1 MWLKADKFLLMVIV
15 TLAVSVFILMLLD
28 VYTFGV
34 DDSFIFF
41 RYAENI
47 ANGHGFVFNPGEVPG
62 EGFTSW
68 LWVLLLSFTS
78 YIGLD
83 PVSTSKVL
91 GVFFHVLTGA
101 LIYLLVIKIVGK
113 DYLAKITALTLAGG
127 FLCNYRLTAHSVSG
141 METSLY
147 IFSLVLLVY
156 LTTLALQSPGTDD
169 KWWLILSLCTTGL
182 FLVRPEGIA
191 AGGISLLALVIKRKQ
206 DILKPKTWLYTTA
219 GLVVP
224 LGLFIT
230 WKTIIFGSL
239 LPLSFYHKVITGGG
253 GFGYSLRHFL
263 LFIKDY
269 WWLLAFVA
277 LSMIYSLFIRK
288 HKQGLSFYY
297 TLLVSVMMVTY
308 LFFYPVM
315 NYLHRFYLPY
325 LPLLLIMT
333 WPVMDYAV
341 KKIDHLKNHF
351 FRLILLLLIFS
362 VPVMAM
368 NFNLGSSR
376 KIVKFWAKM
385 VNPEICRAKLGKLM
399 SFLPPALV
407 VANTEMGVIPYYS
420 GLTCID
426 MAGLTDPVT
435 ARKGLTMEY
444 LEKRKVDLILFPRDV
459 KEISP
464 DGWAEYSSGYK
475 NVFLSPQF
483 KSKFKLIGAFAA
495 WPGGKGKYY
504 FYADKTSPQFAA
516 VQQWRQ
522 RFAAEPDQ

>member
-1 MWLKADKFLLMVIV
+1 VH
-15 TLAVSVFILMLLD
+15 
-28 VYTFGV
+28 TFGV

-47 ANGHGFVFNPGEVPG
+47 ANGHGFVFNPGEIPG

-68 LWVLLLSFTS
+68 FWVLLLSLTS

-83 PVSTSKVL
+83 PVTASKVL
-91 GVFFHVLTGA
+91 GILFHVLTAA
-101 LIYLLVIKIVGK
+101 LIFLLVLKIVGK
-113 DYLAKITALTLAGG
+113 DYLAKVTALTLAGG

-156 LTTLALQSPGTDD
+156 LTTLALQSPGTDE

-191 AGGISLLALVIKRKQ
+191 AGGISLLALLINRKR
-206 DILKPKTWLYTTA
+206 DILKPKTWLYTA
-219 GLVVP
+219 IGLVVP

-230 WKTIIFGSL
+230 WKTIVFGSP

-253 GFGYSLRHFL
+253 EFGYSLRHFL

-269 WWLLAFVA
+269 WWLLALAV
-277 LSMIYSLFIRK
+277 LSVIYLFFIGK

-297 TLLVSVMMVTY
+297 TLLVAVMTVIY

-315 NYLHRFYLPY
+315 NYLHRFYIPY
-325 LPLLLIMT
+325 LALLLVMT
-333 WPVMDYAV
+333 WPVIDYAV
-341 KKIDHLKNHF
+341 KKIGYLKHHF
-351 FRLILLLLIFS
+351 FRLVLLLLIFS

-368 NFNLGSSR
+368 NFNLGASR
-376 KIVKFWAKM
+376 RIVKFWAKM

-426 MAGLTDPVT
+426 MAGLTDPVIG
-435 ARKGLTMEY
+435 RKGLTMEY
-444 LEKRKVDLILFPRDV
+444 LEKRKVDLILFPREV
-459 KEISP
+459 MKFSMKEW
-464 DGWAEYSSGYK
+464 GEYSSNYK
-475 NVFLSPQF
+475 NVFLSLQF
-483 KSKFKLIGAFAA
+483 KIKFQLIGVFAA

-504 FYADKTSPQFAA
+504 LYADKTSPQFAA

-522 RFAAEPDQ
+522 RFAAELDQ